1 MNIYRR
7 YFFKIFEKVKVQN
20 TLAIPVKTFTNGSL
34 NGDATVRKTRLV
46 KRLVAAVLFSGTLGI
61 AVYVKHK
68 KIENLRSLLENCK
81 RLPDD
86 PNYGDK
92 AGDRFL
98 YNGYVLHGEMIK
110 NGTIRDVKNFE
121 FRPQDVVVA
130 SFPKSGTTWLE
141 EIVFLIQTHLD
152 FKLAAS
158 TILESRFPYLEYP
171 YPGLKSI
178 AKQQGGRMIKTHL
191 PLSLLPDDLL
201 QKGTKVIYIMR
212 NPKDVAVSYY
222 HFFRLLSFV
231 NYKGEFRDFL
241 KSFMKNEVVY
251 TPYFPHVL
259 EYWNN
264 RDNPNLLVVH
274 FEEMKKD
281 PETVVQ
287 KISNFLG
294 KDLTYDEVRMI
305 VEHTRFENMAIN
317 PSVNYSH
324 WEDLGLVNK
333 NEGKFFRKVSYP
345 TVHRRFLRSLIVEY
359 INTKLPEKLLS
370 FLSFSFK

>member
-1 MNIYRR
+1 M
-7 YFFKIFEKVKVQN
+7 V
-20 TLAIPVKTFTNGSL
+20 GSL

-333 NEGKFFRKVSYP
+333 NEGKFFRKGAVGDWQNYFSEDLN
-345 TVHRRFLRSLIVEY
+345 RDFDSWISQNLE
-359 INTKLPEKLLS
+359 NTKLAFIFADTTEDKH
-370 FLSFSFK
+370 KK